1 MVNHHEYNNKTLLN
15 AKNLRHNMTR
25 EEVKLWNVLRNRQ
38 LMNLKFRR
46 QVPIGKYIVDFFC
59 TDKNLIIELD
69 GGQHNELDNIK
80 YDKIRTAYLS
90 HQGYKVLRFWND
102 EVWNNF
108 AGSNRISPLTYKC
121 FGS

>member
-1 MVNHHEYNNKTLLN
+1 MVNHHEYNNKTFFN

-25 EEVKLWNVLRNRQ
+25 EEVKLWNALRNRQ

-46 QVPIGKYIVDFFC
+46 QVPIGNYIVDFFC

-69 GGQHNELDNIK
+69 GGQHNELDNIE

-90 HQGYKVLRFWND
+90 YQGYKVLRFWND

-108 AGSNRISPLTYKC
+108 TGVIEKIIQEVTE
-121 FGS
+121 